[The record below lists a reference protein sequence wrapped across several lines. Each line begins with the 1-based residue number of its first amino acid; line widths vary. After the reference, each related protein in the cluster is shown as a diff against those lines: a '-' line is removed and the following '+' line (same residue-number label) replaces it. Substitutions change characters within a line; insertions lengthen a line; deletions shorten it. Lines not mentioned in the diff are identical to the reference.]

1 MTELPTYAEVRA
13 LPLALTRQVPP
24 TYGDLNGHMNVRHYL
39 GLHDDASWAFMA
51 GLGLGAEYVERE
63 QRTFFDI
70 EQHLRYYDEL
80 LVGETVYVHARL
92 LGRTNKVVHLMS
104 FLLNGTREVVANTF
118 EVLSVHVDLTQ
129 RRSVAFDPDTMAA
142 LDRVVRA
149 HAGLRWPAP
158 VSGALRLR

>member
-1 MTELPTYAEVRA
+1 
-13 LPLALTRQVPP
+13 
-24 TYGDLNGHMNVRHYL
+24 
-39 GLHDDASWAFMA
+39 
-51 GLGLGAEYVERE
+51 
-63 QRTFFDI
+63 
-70 EQHLRYYDEL
+70 
-80 LVGETVYVHARL
+80 
-92 LGRTNKVVHLMS
+92 MS